1 MKTTVEITQQSFYT
15 DKKIQNEL
23 LYHMAEQISN
33 NLLAHQLISHKEWV
47 LLRDI
52 NLATF
57 PPLFKELLP
66 KKT

>member
-1 MKTTVEITQQSFYT
+1 MKTTVEIMQQSFYT
-15 DKKIQNEL
+15 DEKIQNEL
-23 LYHMAEQISN
+23 LWHMAEQIAN
-33 NLLAHQLISHKEWV
+33 NLLAHQLINHEEWV